1 MAELSF
7 QGETHDEI
15 VQKVRRWLASVDGAD
30 TNATTA
36 NDIVTQSAEL
46 TKDALAVIAKSAP
59 GPIAQSDLFKA
70 LTTMGYRATD
80 ATRDATLSSLDA
92 VETATGGSVVR
103 KITESGSQALFEM
116 NAQVAKAL
124 LKNLMKD

>member
-15 VQKVRRWLASVDGAD
+15 VQKVRRWLASVDGQDAPASTVAD
-30 TNATTA
+30 
-36 NDIVTQSAEL
+36 VVSQSAEL
-46 TKDALAVIAKSAP
+46 TKDALSIIAKSAP
-59 GPIAQSDLFKA
+59 GPVGQSDLIKA

-92 VETATGGSVVR
+92 METATGGSVVR
-103 KITESGSQALFEM
+103 KVTEQGSQALFQM
-116 NAQVAKAL
+116 NAQVAKAI
-124 LKNLMKD
+124 LKSLVKD